1 MRVSSGHTTRTIIDS
16 DGVDFGQKW
25 FDMNRFIHR
34 KEYIT
39 TSRTIADLEWRI
51 NVNLWGE
58 CRGKNKDNSVFKVVK
73 IFSNKKKTGIDIL
86 FLR

>member
-1 MRVSSGHTTRTIIDS
+1 MIFFLRVSSGHTTRTIIDS
-16 DGVDFGQKW
+16 DGVDFGLKW

-39 TSRTIADLEWRI
+39 TSKIIADLEWRI

-58 CRGKNKDNSVFKVVK
+58 CGGK
-73 IFSNKKKTGIDIL
+73 
-86 FLR
+86 LRELGF